1 LWLALYENKGIMK
14 YLVVLLT
21 SLVFITGCSS
31 NQKRASGNEQPIIDE
46 KLLSASKSEIRM
58 YRPDAFLQ
66 MLANVNIDL
75 DGRLAASLENESVS
89 TVQVKPGKHILSSK
103 MVGLDFKDG
112 CDYQV
117 FLEPG
122 EVQYFSIAP
131 TASGASLPI
140 LSILTNPFV
149 CKFEIEKVAQ
159 ALGKKEYETLT
170 Q

>member
-1 LWLALYENKGIMK
+1 MK
-14 YLVVLLT
+14 YLIVLLT

-31 NQKRASGNEQPIIDE
+31 NQKKASVNEQPIIDD
-46 KLLSASKSEIRM
+46 KLLSVSKSEIRI

-66 MLANVNIDL
+66 MLANVNVDL
-75 DGRLAASLENESVS
+75 DGQLVASLENESVS
-89 TVQVKPGKHILSSK
+89 TIQVQPGKHILSSQ
-103 MVGLDFKDG
+103 MGGLDFKDG

-122 EVQYFSIAP
+122 EIQYFSISP
-131 TASGASLPI
+131 TTSGASLPI

-159 ALGKKEYETLT
+159 ALGKKEYETLR